1 VTLDINSLLLLT
13 ELVLL
18 IPTLLLLIF
27 ARREEKGRSHLLH
40 EITRTAKMLSRQEY
54 FSYVLLGMQTATK
67 SIRGSIKGS
76 PPTTTEQEQ
85 FVEKVIEQ
93 LRLARKNRSVIVQY
107 LMPKAMDRLSVAY
120 RYREGGAEVRFHPS
134 LVVSDVRYTVID
146 GKYNVIGLPSAVAE
160 NAHTGEGY
168 MIVSEGLAEIFLDQF
183 SARWSDAIEYDNY
196 ARTILSEI
204 THKVTNISVGLLS
217 TELKIPEAE
226 VRRLLESGQQSNL
239 AHDI

>member
-1 VTLDINSLLLLT
+1 MNLDINSLLLLT
-13 ELVLL
+13 ELILL
-18 IPTLLLLIF
+18 IPTLLLLVS
-27 ARREEKGRSHLLH
+27 ARREEKGRSQLLQ

-76 PPTTTEQEQ
+76 PPVTAEQEQ

-93 LRLARKNRSVIVQY
+93 MKLARKNGNLVVQY
-107 LMPKAMDRLSVAY
+107 LMPKATDRLSIAY

-168 MIVSEGLAEIFLDQF
+168 MIVSEGLAEIFLNQF
-183 SARWSDAIEYDNY
+183 GARWSEAIDYDSY
-196 ARTILSEI
+196 ARAILSEI
-204 THKVTNISVGLLS
+204 THKATNISVALLS

-226 VRRLLESGQQSNL
+226 VRRLLDSGQQSSL
-239 AHDI
+239 ARGV